1 MNDRISIRDGYGV
14 RDGYGSYID
23 GQWRP
28 ASDGATLESH
38 DPAMT
43 ERLAIIADATR
54 QDVDAAVSAAR
65 TAFGAWSRS
74 SVAERSGTPLAIADL
89 IEANLDHPARV
100 EPLDNGEPIRET
112 SGADLPLSVDHF
124 RCFVGRMRADEG
136 SATMLDTGALNII
149 LREPLGL
156 VGRIVPWNPP
166 SSWRPGSSPRRWSP
180 AAPSSSSPPAPPRCR
195 CSS

>member
-1 MNDRISIRDGYGV
+1 
-14 RDGYGSYID
+14 
-23 GQWRP
+23 
-28 ASDGATLESH
+28 
-38 DPAMT
+38 MT
-43 ERLAIIADATR
+43 ERLATIADATR

-124 RCFVGRMRADEG
+124 RCFAGCMRADEG
-136 SATMLDTGALNII
+136 SATMLDTGALDII

-156 VGRIVPWNPP
+156 VGRIVPRNPP